1 MKNLTKLLSGTFALA
16 IAATAIT
23 TSAFA
28 YRGDYSE
35 QGPDYS
41 AERHEAMEEAFVNS
55 NYREWLELMNGRGRV
70 TQIINEENFAKFAEA
85 HRLAHEGNLEGAD
98 AIRKELGLRTRDGEK
113 VGAGYGKR
121 RDNRDGSEKGQ
132 MLGRMNVEHR
142 GQNQG
147 GDNL

>member
-1 MKNLTKLLSGTFALA
+1 MKNSTKLLSGTFALA
-16 IAATAIT
+16 IAAVAIT
-23 TSAFA
+23 SSAFA

-55 NYREWLELMNGRGRV
+55 NYGEWLELMNGRGRV

-85 HRLAHEGNLEGAD
+85 HQLAHEGDLEGAD
-98 AIRKELGLRTRDGEK
+98 AIREELGLRTRNGEK
-113 VGAGYGKR
+113 VGAGYGKGQG
-121 RDNRDGSEKGQ
+121 NEDGSGKGQ
-132 MLGRMNVEHR
+132 RLGRMNNKYR
-142 GQNQG
+142 